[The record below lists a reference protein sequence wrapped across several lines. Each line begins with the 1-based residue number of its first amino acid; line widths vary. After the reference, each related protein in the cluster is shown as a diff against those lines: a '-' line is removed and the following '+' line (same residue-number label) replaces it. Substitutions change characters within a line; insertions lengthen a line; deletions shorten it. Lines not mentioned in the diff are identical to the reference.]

1 MIWREVKCV
10 TLFDVVDIN
19 IWRQKEFEIY
29 SMGKRKIMA
38 MNLSKSCFTMET
50 FSFLKIGQ
58 SESSTNEKRRKMKTS
73 PDPDE
78 RLRSAESQ
86 KTR

>member
-1 MIWREVKCV
+1 V
-10 TLFDVVDIN
+10 TLFDVVDVN

-29 SMGKRKIMA
+29 SMDKRKIMA
-38 MNLSKSCFTMET
+38 MNLSKSCFTIEA
-50 FSFLKIGQ
+50 FSFFKNRP

-78 RLRSAESQ
+78 RLRITESQ
-86 KTR
+86 KTI